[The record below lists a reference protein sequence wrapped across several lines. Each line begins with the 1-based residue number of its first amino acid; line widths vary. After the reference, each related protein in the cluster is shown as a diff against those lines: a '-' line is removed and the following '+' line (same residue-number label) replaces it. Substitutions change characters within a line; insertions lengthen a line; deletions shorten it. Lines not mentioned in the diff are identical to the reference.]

1 MGSNDFDAGGWG
13 MTVTQISIQEEKEI
27 FQHGEAPG
35 LTVARLG
42 EVGGSKWP
50 DRPLQPTVP
59 FTLLP
64 PKLFDTHRWL
74 DLGRGRWKTADHITL
89 GESRTVVKLL
99 RRIASWP
106 QLRDSWVISLQDNKP
121 TACSMAKG
129 RSPSFALNRILR
141 QKSAVCIA
149 SGLRLFLPWVE
160 SCKQPADHLSRI
172 W

>member
-1 MGSNDFDAGGWG
+1 
-13 MTVTQISIQEEKEI
+13 MTVTQISRQEEKEI

-74 DLGRGRWKTADHITL
+74 DL
-89 GESRTVVKLL
+89 RTVVKLL

>member
-13 MTVTQISIQEEKEI
+13 MTVTQISRQEEKEI

-74 DLGRGRWKTADHITL
+74 DLGRAWEMEDSGSYHPGGVENSCEALKENCI
-89 GESRTVVKLL
+89 V
-99 RRIASWP
+99 AS
-106 QLRDSWVISLQDNKP
+106 
-121 TACSMAKG
+121 T
-129 RSPSFALNRILR
+129 
-141 QKSAVCIA
+141 
-149 SGLRLFLPWVE
+149 
-160 SCKQPADHLSRI
+160 
-172 W
+172 